1 MKNNIEWIF
10 FDVGSTLVNEEKV
23 YCHRLQDIADAAGE
37 PFEKIYNM
45 AIDLYKN
52 NKKGDL
58 ELTRKYKVSGSKW
71 YLEEEELF
79 EDTEETLKA
88 LSPKY
93 KIGIIANQSLG
104 TAERLEKFGIK
115 KYIDLII
122 ASAEEGVEKPDK
134 RIFNIALSKAS
145 CNQENAVMIGD
156 RIDNDIVPAKELGMK
171 TIWIKQGFGKYWNI
185 TGENEIPDEEINS
198 LSELKERFL

>member
-37 PFEKIYNM
+37 PFEIIYNM

-104 TAERLEKFGIK
+104 TADRLEKFGIK

-134 RIFNIALSKAS
+134 RIFNIALSKAF
-145 CNQENAVMIGD
+145 CNPENAVMIGD

>member
-1 MKNNIEWIF
+1 M
-10 FDVGSTLVNEEKV
+10 GSTLVNEEKV

-79 EDTEETLKA
+79 GDTEETLNA
-88 LSPKY
+88 LSQNY
-93 KIGIIANQSLG
+93 KIGIIANQPIG

-134 RIFNIALSKAS
+134 RIFNIALSKAF
-145 CNQENAVMIGD
+145 CNPENAVMIGD

>member
-88 LSPKY
+88 LSLKY

-122 ASAEEGVEKPDK
+122 ASAEEA
-134 RIFNIALSKAS
+134 ALLPSPFVRA
-145 CNQENAVMIGD
+145 
-156 RIDNDIVPAKELGMK
+156 L
-171 TIWIKQGFGKYWNI
+171 
-185 TGENEIPDEEINS
+185 
-198 LSELKERFL
+198 

>member
-79 EDTEETLKA
+79 GDTEETLKA

-104 TAERLEKFGIK
+104 VLSVVLAVISAKTLLKLK
-115 KYIDLII
+115 KVWKNLTKESLI
-122 ASAEEGVEKPDK
+122 
-134 RIFNIALSKAS
+134 LH
-145 CNQENAVMIGD
+145 C
-156 RIDNDIVPAKELGMK
+156 
-171 TIWIKQGFGKYWNI
+171 
-185 TGENEIPDEEINS
+185 
-198 LSELKERFL
+198 LKLLAIRKMR

>member
-79 EDTEETLKA
+79 GDTEVTLNA
-88 LSPKY
+88 LSQNY
-93 KIGIIANQSLG
+93 KI
-104 TAERLEKFGIK
+104 
-115 KYIDLII
+115 
-122 ASAEEGVEKPDK
+122 
-134 RIFNIALSKAS
+134 
-145 CNQENAVMIGD
+145 
-156 RIDNDIVPAKELGMK
+156 
-171 TIWIKQGFGKYWNI
+171 
-185 TGENEIPDEEINS
+185 
-198 LSELKERFL
+198 

>member
-115 KYIDLII
+115 NKHKILQHEQNLMLFMYVEMIKLLCFHRFFSQT
-122 ASAEEGVEKPDK
+122 SA
-134 RIFNIALSKAS
+134 
-145 CNQENAVMIGD
+145 
-156 RIDNDIVPAKELGMK
+156 
-171 TIWIKQGFGKYWNI
+171 
-185 TGENEIPDEEINS
+185 
-198 LSELKERFL
+198 